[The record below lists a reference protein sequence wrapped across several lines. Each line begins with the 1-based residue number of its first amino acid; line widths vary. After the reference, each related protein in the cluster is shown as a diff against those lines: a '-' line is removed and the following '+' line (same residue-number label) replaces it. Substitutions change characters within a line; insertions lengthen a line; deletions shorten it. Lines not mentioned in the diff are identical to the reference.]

1 MSKKIWNLA
10 IVGGSGMA
18 KGHAKGVVA
27 AENARLY
34 AFCDI
39 DPERLESCKADFGE
53 DGIKYVTDYR
63 DLVNDPEL
71 DAVVLVTPD
80 QVHKEQTVAFLRAG
94 KAVLCEKPMALTMEE
109 CQEMMRVEKETN
121 GKLMIGQI
129 CRCTPGFVAAKKLI
143 DEGRIGELTFVESE
157 YAHNYAKARG
167 HRDWRVTPERA
178 GFLGGGCHAVDLLRW
193 IAGDPTE
200 VHAYANHKS
209 LTDWPTDDTT
219 ISIMKF
225 PNNVIG
231 KVFVSTG
238 CKRNYTMRSVFY
250 GTKGTIICDNKTPY
264 IQLFEDNEELGK
276 KFSDAPQEIPV
287 VLADHNTLAEIK
299 DFVDALDSGSA
310 MPVSSSEGAY
320 TVAVCCAALESVK
333 NDCAVKVKYP
343 EV

>member
-1 MSKKIWNLA
+1 
-10 IVGGSGMA
+10 MA
-18 KGHAKGVVA
+18 KGHAKGVLA
-27 AENARLY
+27 AECATL
-34 AFCDI
+34 AAMCDI
-39 DPERLESCKADFGE
+39 DPERLQGLKDEFGE
-53 DGIKYVTDYR
+53 DGIKYCTDYM
-63 DLVNDPEL
+63 DLVRDPDI

-80 QVHKEQTVAFLRAG
+80 QVHMEQTVNLLKAG

-109 CQEMMRVEKETN
+109 CQEMMRVEKETG
-121 GKLMIGQI
+121 GKLMVGQI
-129 CRCTPGFVAAKKLI
+129 ARCTPGFIAAKKLI

-157 YAHNYAKARG
+157 YAHNYTNARG
-167 HRDWRVTPERA
+167 HKDWRVTPERA

-209 LTDWPTDDTT
+209 LVDWPTDDTT
-219 ISIMKF
+219 IAIMKF

-264 IQLFEDNEELGK
+264 IQLFEDNAELGK

-287 VLADHNTLAEIK
+287 TLADHNTIEEIRVFAESVLAGGK
-299 DFVDALDSGSA
+299 
-310 MPVSSSEGAY
+310 MPISSSEGAY
-320 TVAVCCAALESVK
+320 TVAVCCAALESVAT
-333 NDCAVKVKYP
+333 DSAVKIKYP

>member
-1 MSKKIWNLA
+1 
-10 IVGGSGMA
+10 MA
-18 KGHAKGVVA
+18 KGHAKGVLA
-27 AENARLY
+27 AECATL
-34 AFCDI
+34 AAMCDI
-39 DPERLESCKADFGE
+39 DPERLQGLKDEFGE
-53 DGIKYVTDYR
+53 DGIKYCTDYM
-63 DLVNDPEL
+63 DLVRDPDI

-80 QVHKEQTVAFLRAG
+80 QVHMEQTVNLLKAG

-109 CQEMMRVEKETN
+109 CQEMMRVEKETG
-121 GKLMIGQI
+121 GKLMVGQI
-129 CRCTPGFVAAKKLI
+129 ARCTPGFIAAKKLI

-157 YAHNYAKARG
+157 YAHNYTNARG
-167 HRDWRVTPERA
+167 HKDWRVTPERA

-209 LTDWPTDDTT
+209 LVDWPTDDTT
-219 ISIMKF
+219 IAIMKF

-264 IQLFEDNEELGK
+264 IQLFEDNAELGK

-287 VLADHNTLAEIK
+287 SLADHNATAEIR
-299 DFVDALDSGSA
+299 DFVEALKSGGKI
-310 MPVSSSEGAY
+310 PVSSSEGAY
-320 TVAVCCAALESVK
+320 TVAVCCAALESVAT
-333 NDCAVKVKYP
+333 DSAVKIKYP